1 MLSTRR
7 ILLVLVLINVKI
19 KKENISIPSQVK
31 IWFQN
36 RRMKWKRTKKGPKE
50 SKDGRGGAMNEDEE
64 EEEDS
69 KLEIDESDPE
79 DNNNIQVDRGDEGL
93 LVSED
98 TQQQSEC
105 EFYFLPDEIVEVST

>member
-1 MLSTRR
+1 M
-7 ILLVLVLINVKI
+7 
-19 KKENISIPSQVK
+19 K

-50 SKDGRGGAMNEDEE
+50 SKDGRGGEMNEEEE

-79 DNNNIQVDRGDEGL
+79 DNNNIQVDGGDEGL
-93 LVSED
+93 MVSED
-98 TQQQSEC
+98 IQQSEC
-105 EFYFLPDEIVEVST
+105 EFNFLPDEIVEVSTGLRESEKALTSALSVLKVLYETCLQN

>member
-1 MLSTRR
+1 
-7 ILLVLVLINVKI
+7 
-19 KKENISIPSQVK
+19 
-31 IWFQN
+31 
-36 RRMKWKRTKKGPKE
+36 
-50 SKDGRGGAMNEDEE
+50 MNEDEEE

-98 TQQQSEC
+98 ECQSVNSIFC
-105 EFYFLPDEIVEVST
+105 QMR

>member
-1 MLSTRR
+1 
-7 ILLVLVLINVKI
+7 
-19 KKENISIPSQVK
+19 
-31 IWFQN
+31 
-36 RRMKWKRTKKGPKE
+36 
-50 SKDGRGGAMNEDEE
+50 MNEDEE

-93 LVSED
+93 MVSED

-105 EFYFLPDEIVEVST
+105 EFYFLPDEIVEVSTELREISQGSEKALTSALSVLKAL